1 VLGVAVCPGELDK
14 ACRKG
19 ACRNSIGLDTCC
31 RFGVQ
36 CCLINVMS
44 NEVRLANFEPE
55 ASRGGI
61 DLDVKLQAPGARAD
75 AKGLARGSVLGEWHG
90 TGWHL
95 EAVVV
100 PFEGAVADAE
110 RADQRV
116 FLAGGQQTD
125 IAPANFRLSS
135 WSDRRSGRPSEHL
148 AAEADTKQWQ
158 VALKPLAEQLE
169 LRWNPRMPVIFV
181 GHRDATHQDDGV
193 VLRQV
198 VRRIVQPGTP
208 EIDLSGLEQGLAKG
222 PEEVGVV
229 MLDLERAHGASV
241 EVCCVR
247 RSSGGIAY
255 ARRVAERK
263 RSVFDLALVLTLT
276 TVALWALNIPIVKL
290 AVVAWNPMA
299 FSFVRFAAGAVIY
312 LIIVL
317 VREGSLRVQRRDIPL
332 FLIGGTVGIALNQY
346 SFMYAVEQTTAS
358 TVTLLFATTP
368 LWAALLA
375 RLLGWE
381 FVKPWFWGAIGICTL
396 GVLLVL
402 IGSGA
407 TLSFGSLLGDVFALG
422 AAATWG
428 AYSVLVRP
436 LLQRYSATHV
446 SAIMMLVGTPMIAI
460 LGVPQLLDQDFSN
473 VAPEDWFGL
482 GYALVASLIVANLLW
497 FIAIHKAGTARAV
510 ALMPLQPFLGVIFSA
525 LLLGERLDWKQLA
538 GGIIIIV
545 GIIIAVRSVHPAEPA
560 LEPHSAGQLE

>member
-1 VLGVAVCPGELDK
+1 
-14 ACRKG
+14 
-19 ACRNSIGLDTCC
+19 
-31 RFGVQ
+31 
-36 CCLINVMS
+36 
-44 NEVRLANFEPE
+44 
-55 ASRGGI
+55 
-61 DLDVKLQAPGARAD
+61 
-75 AKGLARGSVLGEWHG
+75 
-90 TGWHL
+90 
-95 EAVVV
+95 
-100 PFEGAVADAE
+100 
-110 RADQRV
+110 
-116 FLAGGQQTD
+116 
-125 IAPANFRLSS
+125 
-135 WSDRRSGRPSEHL
+135 
-148 AAEADTKQWQ
+148 
-158 VALKPLAEQLE
+158 
-169 LRWNPRMPVIFV
+169 MPVIFV
-181 GHRDATHQDDGV
+181 WHRDATHQDDGV
-193 VLRQV
+193 VVRQV
-198 VRRIVQPGTP
+198 VRRIVQPGTR
-208 EIDLSGLEQGLAKG
+208 EIELSGLEQGLAKG

-255 ARRVAERK
+255 ARCVAERK
-263 RSVFDLALVLTLT
+263 RSVVDLALLLTLT
-276 TVALWALNIPIVKL
+276 AVALWALNIPVVKI

-312 LIIVL
+312 LIFVL

-407 TLSFGSLLGDVFALG
+407 TLSFSSLLGDVYALG
-422 AAATWG
+422 AAVTWG
-428 AYSVLVRP
+428 TYSVLIRP

-473 VAPEDWFGL
+473 VAPGDWFGL
-482 GYALVASLIVANLLW
+482 AYALVASLIIANLLW

-525 LLLGERLDWKQLA
+525 LLLGERLDWKQLV
-538 GGIIIIV
+538 GGVIIIV
-545 GIIIAVRSVHPAEPA
+545 GITIAIRSVHPVSPA
-560 LEPHSAGQLE
+560 LDPRAAGQLE

>member
-1 VLGVAVCPGELDK
+1 
-14 ACRKG
+14 
-19 ACRNSIGLDTCC
+19 
-31 RFGVQ
+31 
-36 CCLINVMS
+36 
-44 NEVRLANFEPE
+44 
-55 ASRGGI
+55 
-61 DLDVKLQAPGARAD
+61 
-75 AKGLARGSVLGEWHG
+75 
-90 TGWHL
+90 
-95 EAVVV
+95 
-100 PFEGAVADAE
+100 
-110 RADQRV
+110 
-116 FLAGGQQTD
+116 
-125 IAPANFRLSS
+125 
-135 WSDRRSGRPSEHL
+135 
-148 AAEADTKQWQ
+148 
-158 VALKPLAEQLE
+158 
-169 LRWNPRMPVIFV
+169 MPVIFV
-181 GHRDATHQDDGV
+181 WHRDATHQDDGV

-229 MLDLERAHGASV
+229 MLDLERAHGGSV
-241 EVCCVR
+241 EVGCVR

-255 ARRVAERK
+255 ARCVAERK

-332 FLIGGTVGIALNQY
+332 FLIGGSVGIALNQY

-407 TLSFGSLLGDVFALG
+407 TLSFSSLLGDVYALG
-422 AAATWG
+422 AAVTWG
-428 AYSVLVRP
+428 TYSVLVRP

-473 VAPEDWFGL
+473 VAPGDWFGL

-538 GGIIIIV
+538 GGVIIIV
-545 GIIIAVRSVHPAEPA
+545 GITIAIRSVHPVSPA
-560 LEPHSAGQLE
+560 LDPRAAGQLE